1 MKIMKVKQ
9 QDGSIVSIPL
19 GQGANGKSAYEYAKD
34 GGYTG
39 TEAEFAVLLAGIGT
53 NDDAQKGTFIA
64 EYGVTPIE
72 EVIEAVRAGQFI
84 ICREIDDTAKFD
96 YFLSYHDSGE
106 DFTYLL
112 FIAPIDESGVLR
124 FISLS
129 SSDGWGEIEEHRTLM
144 EGEAGVVPVPEDGM
158 QGHYLRLNDDLEV
171 QWSWSPIED
180 FNADISELYHRV
192 ETLETDVEYI
202 KEQLKCLRG
211 DTQILMADGTTK
223 DIKDVKYGDM
233 IRSFDIENNCFV
245 DVKSYGAYCTGYE
258 QFWNVCGFT
267 NGSVLYI
274 GGDGHYIYHYNTQQ
288 LILSDKFPIK
298 GGAFD
303 TVGVRTKE
311 EMESGNDYP
320 SLVGRGRYNAMK
332 IEKRYELL
340 SENGLYFANGIL
352 VGHKPATTYHHYL
365 NGNAPLNEEEIAA
378 ITEDIKVY
386 QDAQLEGLN
395 NPEFLKEA
403 GLLFR
408 NVNKHKEYIEKNKRH
423 LADLDYKQVKRNQGK
438 LSDKDYASY
447 LAECDE
453 YRAKINEDE
462 KFVADNS
469 IILDE
474 LRAKHGIVKANH
486 KQNFLDAHHRQMER
500 IRNRK

>member
-1 MKIMKVKQ
+1 MATLNDNNNALRTLYDDLMALEFEDNSEEITALTNRIAAVE
-9 QDGSIVSIPL
+9 
-19 GQGANGKSAYEYAKD
+19 SA
-34 GGYTG
+34 
-39 TEAEFAVLLAGIGT
+39 IGT
-53 NDDAQKGTFIA
+53 KPSGAASSIWNEIGTRTSNSSTTIW
-64 EYGVTPIE
+64 GKLNIL
-72 EVIEAVRAGQFI
+72 
-84 ICREIDDTAKFD
+84 AKQI
-96 YFLSYHDSGE
+96 
-106 DFTYLL
+106 T
-112 FIAPIDESGVLR
+112 
-124 FISLS
+124 
-129 SSDGWGEIEEHRTLM
+129 
-144 EGEAGVVPVPEDGM
+144 
-158 QGHYLRLNDDLEV
+158 
-171 QWSWSPIED
+171 
-180 FNADISELYHRV
+180 
-192 ETLETDVEYI
+192 
-202 KEQLKCLRG
+202 CLRG

-233 IRSFDIENNCFV
+233 IRSFDIENDCFV
-245 DVKSYGAYCTGYE
+245 DVKSYGAYCTGFE

-274 GGDGHYIYHYNTQQ
+274 GADGHYIYHYNSQQ
-288 LILSDKFPIK
+288 LMLSGNFPIK

-303 TVGVRTKE
+303 TIGVRTKE

-332 IEKRYELL
+332 VEERYELL
-340 SENGLYFANGIL
+340 SENGLYFANDIL
-352 VGHKPATTYHHYL
+352 VGHKPATTYQHYL

-386 QDAQLEGLN
+386 QDAQLDGLN

-403 GLLFR
+403 GILFR
-408 NVNKHKEYIEKNKRH
+408 NVNKHKEYIEKNKKH

-438 LSDKDYASY
+438 LSDKDYADY

-469 IILDE
+469 VALDK